1 VEYLGMS
8 SMEAPVETLEFMV
21 LGEPTPEGSTRA
33 FYIKKLD
40 RTVTTHQN
48 KKELGAWRNR
58 VATEAQHAL
67 EGREWTSDSCSA
79 YIVEVEF
86 VLSRPASVPV
96 HRRIHPIVKPDI
108 DKLVRAINDALTGI
122 LFADDCQVVSL
133 SVRKTY
139 NDSRRAGA
147 YIAVSR
153 YGNQSKQCR
162 RAKRTKKVQV
172 EDEVDDPRDD

>member
-1 VEYLGMS
+1 
-8 SMEAPVETLEFMV
+8 MEAPLETLEFIV
-21 LGEPTPEGSTRA
+21 LGEPTPEGSTKA
-33 FYIKKLD
+33 YYIKKLD

-58 VATEAQHAL
+58 VATEAQRAL
-67 EGREWTSDSCSA
+67 ECREWTSDSCSA
-79 YIVEVEF
+79 YVVEVEF
-86 VLSRPASVPV
+86 VLSRPASVPA

-133 SVRKTY
+133 SVRKSY
-139 NDSRRAGA
+139 NDVQRVGA

-153 YGNQSKQCR
+153 YGNRSEVCPR
-162 RAKRTKKVQV
+162 GKRVTKGQV
-172 EDEVDDPRDD
+172 EDTADDPRDD